1 MSVQLSKCVTG
12 AYCDSDTVE
21 YSRKKVA
28 NKMSS
33 LTSRNSE
40 LNWEGRPEKH
50 IYSIELTLNDLE
62 QKYL

>member
-12 AYCDSDTVE
+12 AYCDSDTME

-28 NKMSS
+28 NKMPS

-40 LNWEGRPEKH
+40 LNWEARPEKH
-50 IYSIELTLNDLE
+50 MM
-62 QKYL
+62 

>member
-12 AYCDSDTVE
+12 DYCDSDTME
-21 YSRKKVA
+21 YCRKKVE

-40 LNWEGRPEKH
+40 LNWKGKPEKH
-50 IYSIELTLNDLE
+50 MM
-62 QKYL
+62 